1 MSLKQIII
9 VDEEGDT
16 VTIQSS
22 PVEYSASKT
31 DNGKRRV
38 TVGTRQSL
46 DTILR
51 RFVKEEWSRLKEL
64 GARLVTRMPWLNQ
77 KEKFRK

>member
-22 PVEYSASKT
+22 PVEYGVSKT
-31 DNGKRRV
+31 QDGKCRV
-38 TVGTRQSL
+38 TVGTCKSIDQ
-46 DTILR
+46 ILQH
-51 RFVKEEWSRLKEL
+51 FIQEEWSKLKEF
-64 GARLVTRMPWLNQ
+64 GARLVTRMPQPNH
-77 KEKFRK
+77 KEKLKK